1 MRSRAIIKAL
11 STKNKFGF
19 INGTII
25 NLLLLMKIMFF
36 ENNDNM
42 VASWIMNAIIPELAG
57 DSNLYRNSKRLME
70 GS

>member
-1 MRSRAIIKAL
+1 
-11 STKNKFGF
+11 
-19 INGTII
+19 
-25 NLLLLMKIMFF
+25 MKIMFF